1 MRKMKNQFINK
12 LLNLRRAK
20 VMTSIDQTIIK
31 VIISHKWSVSMDITL
46 TTIPILVTKKRSTST
61 TRTNDSTD

>member
-1 MRKMKNQFINK
+1 MI
-12 LLNLRRAK
+12 
-20 VMTSIDQTIIK
+20 SIDQTIIK